1 MTSTSIIGFDS
12 AWTDQ
17 VKAPGAVSIIR
28 VATGRP
34 SEFVPPRLSSFAQAL
49 AIIEAERLQFDRC
62 FIALDQPT
70 IVPNL
75 TGSRPVDKVAA
86 SLISWVG
93 GGVQPANRSKKGMFD
108 DDAPVW
114 AFKKALGA
122 SEDPNG
128 ARDAVSGVFIAEVFP
143 ALALPSLA
151 AEFCGRLMGPRY
163 NPERRKTFRIDHWSS
178 VLSCAATV
186 GDTLGIFGVSDWCE
200 KHRLTDP
207 PRKADQDLLDGVLC
221 ALIGYVWLFE
231 PRSDTL
237 MIGDLANGYML
248 TPAVGEARTRL
259 RSAAALR
266 GIACN

>member
-1 MTSTSIIGFDS
+1 MTTTSIIGFDS

-28 VATGRP
+28 VVEGGP
-34 SEFVPPRLSSFAQAL
+34 IEFVPPRLSSFAQAL
-49 AIIEAERLQFDRC
+49 AIIDSEKRQFHRC

-70 IVPNL
+70 IVPNA

-114 AFKKALGA
+114 AFTNALGA
-122 SEDPNG
+122 TEDPEG
-128 ARDAVSGVFIAEVFP
+128 ARDADSGVFIAEVFP

-163 NPERRKTFRIDHWSS
+163 NPGRRKTFRIDHWNA
-178 VLSCAATV
+178 VLACADAAGEAHGIGGLSHWCETHRLAATP
-186 GDTLGIFGVSDWCE
+186 TKS
-200 KHRLTDP
+200 
-207 PRKADQDLLDGVLC
+207 DQDLLDGVLC
-221 ALIGYVWLFE
+221 ALIGYIWLFE
-231 PRSDTL
+231 PRDRSV
-237 MIGDLANGYML
+237 MIGDLHTGYMIA
-248 TPAVGEARTRL
+248 PALGEARRRL
-259 RSAAALR
+259 QAAADDR
-266 GIACN
+266 AVPFK

>member
-1 MTSTSIIGFDS
+1 MTTSIIGFDS

-17 VKAPGAVSIIR
+17 VRAPGAVSIIR
-28 VATGRP
+28 VVEGRP
-34 SEFVPPRLSSFAQAL
+34 TEFVPPRLSSFTQAIT
-49 AIIEAERLQFDRC
+49 IIEAERRDYDRC

-70 IVPNL
+70 LVPNA

-114 AFKKALGA
+114 AFKNALGA
-122 SEDPNG
+122 TEDPEG
-128 ARDAVSGVFIAEVFP
+128 ARDAESGLFIAEVFP

-163 NPERRKTFRIDHWSS
+163 NPERRKTFRIDHWNS
-178 VLSCAATV
+178 VLRCAATV
-186 GDTLGIFGVSDWCE
+186 GDTFGIAGVSAWCE
-200 KHRLTDP
+200 QHRLTNP

-221 ALIGYVWLFE
+221 ALIGHLWLFG
-231 PRSDTL
+231 PRSHTL
-237 MIGDLANGYML
+237 MIGDLDNGYMV
-248 TPAVGEARTRL
+248 TPAVGDARTRL
-259 RSAAALR
+259 QLAAALR
-266 GIACN
+266 GTACN